1 MFTNNEG
8 DREERDEIGER
19 KAGAINSGSNA
30 PFHDTSPAP
39 ASLSTYQSNSFS
51 SCEFPF
57 CQPVAAAAGAN
68 DVLNF
73 CQPVGAE
80 ARVVLEREDV
90 GKFIDLVRAQNEAA
104 GQRTIDLRSWVDS
117 EELEIDQM
125 IGLTRKLT
133 VAFAI
138 GKLLQHLQASVSSYS
153 QDELLRLCSVD
164 NFAVLLAPDGT
175 CDEGRE
181 VIGIDMITPPMSLQV
196 SKKSCDIFSS
206 LKPLVVDAIVAR
218 HSPFC
223 CAKKAIHDKGEGDTS
238 LCYELGLL
246 VNFIFFN
253 GSSLYSWDGSSLSA
267 LPENPQETQSN
278 LNPIYDVLRALSIS
292 PSRITTE
299 SSRPTKSKRPS
310 GYNEIQSP
318 ISRLAR
324 DLLACQQVNN
334 IFQQDCTPISL
345 GAAVDDLHSL
355 LRWPDHFLFGANQ
368 EIQGITTIFGRSNEI
383 SSLVDAFNR
392 VASSGNS
399 EAFFVKGFSG

>member
-8 DREERDEIGER
+8 DRKKRDEFGER

-30 PFHDTSPAP
+30 PFYDTSPASP
-39 ASLSTYQSNSFS
+39 STYQPNSFS

-57 CQPVAAAAGAN
+57 CQPVAAAEGAN

-90 GKFIDLVRAQNEAA
+90 GKFIDLARRAQNEAA

-117 EELEIDQM
+117 EALEIDQM
-125 IGLTRKLT
+125 VGLTRKLT

-278 LNPIYDVLRALSIS
+278 LNPMYDVLRALSIS

-299 SSRPTKSKRPS
+299 SSGQPS
-310 GYNEIQSP
+310 QSAP
-318 ISRLAR
+318 LGTMKYKVR
-324 DLLACQQVNN
+324 LACQQVNN
-334 IFQQDCTPISL
+334 TFQQDCTPISL

-368 EIQGITTIFGRSNEI
+368 EIRGITTMYGRSNET
-383 SSLVDAFNR
+383 SALVDAFNR

-399 EAFFVKGFSG
+399 EAFFVKGFSGRVMSLPL